1 MGDGTYECF
10 HCGQRAVVWGADF
23 DPEDYGI
30 EGEGVVH
37 ELHCS
42 NCGADIVY
50 YVIEEG
56 EDRDG
61 QEEE

>member
-1 MGDGTYECF
+1 MFECF
-10 HCGQRAVVWGADF
+10 HCGERAVVWGGDF
-23 DPEDYGI
+23 DLADSGM

-42 NCGADIVY
+42 NCGA
-50 YVIEEG
+50 VIEYIIIEKE
-56 EDRDG
+56 EDDGG